1 MIDAASGRRLSRSLV
16 IHRDS
21 PSSQHKKLPEK
32 ESGSSSS
39 GVSSPALRG
48 NGSLSSMSSSMGSG
62 TGEESDEDDMLNSV
76 CNGRMYIEDPVNKV
90 RIV

>member
-1 MIDAASGRRLSRSLV
+1 MIDAASGRLSRSLV
-16 IHRDS
+16 IHRGS

-32 ESGSSSS
+32 ESGGSSSA
-39 GVSSPALRG
+39 VSSPAVRG
-48 NGSLSSMSSSMGSG
+48 NGSMSSSMGSG

-90 RIV
+90 RIF